1 MNSYPLIVI
10 AGTTGSGKS
19 DLAVELALT
28 LGGEVISCDSVQI
41 RRGMNIGSGKI
52 TREEMRGVSHHML
65 DLCDVD
71 AEYNVALYQSQALQC
86 INEIRSRHH
95 VPILC
100 GGTGLFLNAVIY
112 PMNLSDAG
120 KPDPEYRKA
129 LERFAQEEGEDALF
143 ARLQEVDP
151 QSAAVTEKQNV
162 RRVIRALEMVKS
174 GKSKSESAS
183 EAYGQR
189 RLREE
194 DMILLALDAEKS
206 LLEERIRRRVDRMMD
221 QGFLRE
227 VQSFLDQG
235 YDPDLPMLQ
244 TLGYKELIQYLS
256 GEIASLEEAVELIKI
271 HTRQYAKKQ
280 RTWLKR
286 EKRYRWLD
294 GALLAQPGKKEEF
307 AQQLR
312 AEMESVHE

>member
-1 MNSYPLIVI
+1 
-10 AGTTGSGKS
+10 
-19 DLAVELALT
+19 
-28 LGGEVISCDSVQI
+28 
-41 RRGMNIGSGKI
+41 
-52 TREEMRGVSHHML
+52 ML
-65 DLCDVD
+65 
-71 AEYNVALYQSQALQC
+71 
-86 INEIRSRHH
+86 
-95 VPILC
+95 
-100 GGTGLFLNAVIY
+100 
-112 PMNLSDAG
+112 
-120 KPDPEYRKA
+120 
-129 LERFAQEEGEDALF
+129 
-143 ARLQEVDP
+143 
-151 QSAAVTEKQNV
+151 
-162 RRVIRALEMVKS
+162 
-174 GKSKSESAS
+174 
-183 EAYGQR
+183 
-189 RLREE
+189 
-194 DMILLALDAEKS
+194 